1 MKNTK
6 IFQDISL
13 LYELSLSVGNSLD
26 IKQNCEQFLN
36 ILIIRKN
43 LNFAS
48 IWIKNDDHL
57 NLTYGTPLNIIA
69 DQTINLNHYIWEKL
83 QSKNKFLI
91 TADHPSF
98 KKCVQEKNISIG
110 AFAIFK
116 LADIGFLKLY
126 KSDIKGN
133 EIREVN
139 QLVNVINKFSL
150 LLTGCIA
157 HEKLKEQI

>member
-98 KKCVQEKNISIG
+98 
-110 AFAIFK
+110 
-116 LADIGFLKLY
+116 
-126 KSDIKGN
+126 
-133 EIREVN
+133 
-139 QLVNVINKFSL
+139 
-150 LLTGCIA
+150 
-157 HEKLKEQI
+157 